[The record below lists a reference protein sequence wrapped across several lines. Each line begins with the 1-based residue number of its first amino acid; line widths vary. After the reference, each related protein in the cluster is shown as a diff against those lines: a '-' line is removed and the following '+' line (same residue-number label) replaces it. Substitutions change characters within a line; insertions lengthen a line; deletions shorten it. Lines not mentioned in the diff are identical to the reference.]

1 MARKPTL
8 PRNTPNPEG
17 RGQGVTTTSV
27 RNLSALDRQMQALDL
42 RKSGAS
48 FAQIAQALGYATPS
62 GAHKAVMSAIK
73 KTLREPAE
81 EVRTL
86 ELERLDRLQM
96 AAWTK
101 AIKGDLRAIMASCQL
116 GKQRLEALFQRFG
129 IATTLAAFEALIA
142 DAEGLGANAVLA
154 MRYDANEIASAVTEV
169 LAYGTAVIVEEA
181 RATRHEA

>member
-8 PRNTPNPEG
+8 PRSAPRPSGTGESKT
-17 RGQGVTTTSV
+17 GV
-27 RNLSALDRQMQALDL
+27 RRLSALDRQMQALDL

-48 FAQIAQALGYATPS
+48 FAAIAQALNYASPS

-73 KTLREPAE
+73 KVLREPAE

-101 AIKGDLRAIMASCQL
+101 AIKGDLRAI
-116 GKQRLEALFQRFG
+116 
-129 IATTLAAFEALIA
+129 
-142 DAEGLGANAVLA
+142 DAVLRIMKRRA
-154 MRYDANEIASAVTEV
+154 ELLGLDAPARINVEMAV
-169 LAYGTAVIVEEA
+169 VEEVDRMIEA
-181 RATRHEA
+181 GLLSESDRAAAVAEAEAILRRQA

>member
-8 PRNTPNPEG
+8 PRNAPRPTG
-17 RGQGVTTTSV
+17 AGVSSTGV

-101 AIKGDLRAIMASCQL
+101 AIKGDLRAI
-116 GKQRLEALFQRFG
+116 
-129 IATTLAAFEALIA
+129 
-142 DAEGLGANAVLA
+142 DAVLRIMKRRA
-154 MRYDANEIASAVTEV
+154 ELLGLDAPARINVEMAV
-169 LAYGTAVIVEEA
+169 VEEVDRMIEA
-181 RATRHEA
+181 GVLSEADRAAAVAEAEAILRRQA